1 MHAIWGD
8 EESCRYMQAPA
19 FRTVEE
25 TIAALSRWNEGFEDT
40 SWAVAD
46 RKDGEALGRIA
57 LFTRGRDVWEAA
69 CMIAPA
75 ARGRNL
81 AARGLAQGIDFVFDK
96 KGARRIFAD
105 IDPENTA
112 SIRVF
117 EKLGFRREGVL
128 RAEWETHIGVRD
140 SLIMGLTKFDARSWR
155 SADSGSPNTLKPNAA
170 AADRK
175 SAP

>member
-1 MHAIWGD
+1 
-8 EESCRYMQAPA
+8 
-19 FRTVEE
+19 
-25 TIAALSRWNEGFEDT
+25 
-40 SWAVAD
+40 
-46 RKDGEALGRIA
+46 
-57 LFTRGRDVWEAA
+57 
-69 CMIAPA
+69 MIAPA

-117 EKLGFRREGVL
+117 EKLGFLREGVL

-140 SLIMGLTKFDARSWR
+140 SLIMGLTAFDPRPWR

-170 AADRK
+170 AADRE